1 METEYSSQK
10 GVKIFSTGKNMP
22 SFVIIFSVLWAA
34 FGIILLILGITYAI
48 VFQSLANNPLLSL
61 VFTNLTSLYLRIILP
76 LILGGILYFFMGR
89 GLWKGQIW
97 ARIAAIILL
106 LLGAGLTI
114 WGFVRLLIET
124 PTLFSTSF
132 GVISIIATLLSLAI
146 NLTLA
151 GYFIFNQGVKD
162 AFAKQ

>member
-10 GVKIFSTGKNMP
+10 GVKVFSTGRIMP
-22 SFVIIFSVLWAA
+22 SLVIILSVLWATCGVV
-34 FGIILLILGITYAI
+34 FVILGVTYAI
-48 VFQSLANNPLLSL
+48 VFQSLANNPLLGLLLSDMS
-61 VFTNLTSLYLRIILP
+61 SLYLRIVIP
-76 LILGGILYFFMGR
+76 LIVGGILYFFVGR

-97 ARIAAIILL
+97 ARIAAIVLL
-106 LLGAGLTI
+106 LLGAGFTI
-114 WGFVRLLIET
+114 WGFVKSLIEN
-124 PTLFSTSF
+124 PALFSTSL
-132 GVISIIATLLSLAI
+132 GAISITATLLSLAI